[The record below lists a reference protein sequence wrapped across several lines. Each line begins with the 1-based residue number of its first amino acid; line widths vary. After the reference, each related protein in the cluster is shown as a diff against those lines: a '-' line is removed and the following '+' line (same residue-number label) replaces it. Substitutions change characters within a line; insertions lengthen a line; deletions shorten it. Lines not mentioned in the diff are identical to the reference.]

1 MGMLIF
7 YRRAKVPGPPIPRF
21 LVILFRFFFCNPTD
35 RPTQYQEIHS
45 TLNKNKR
52 GMAFN
57 SKVKKY
63 NVKTKLNGASVSQRK
78 RRLLKK
84 LKATLS
90 FDRILEFVPR
100 QTSYLKG
107 QKGKRKRYA
116 FLG

>member
-1 MGMLIF
+1 MLTF
-7 YRRAKVPGPPIPRF
+7 KRRAKVPGPPIPRF
-21 LVILFRFFFCNPTD
+21 LVILFRFFFLQSD

-45 TLNKNKR
+45 TLNENKR

-90 FDRILEFVPR
+90 FDRILAFVPR
-100 QTSYLKG
+100 LTSYLKG
-107 QKGKRKRYA
+107 QKGKRKR
-116 FLG
+116 